1 MNKLSIAL
9 LIIILLLPVSC
20 SGRFA
25 QARAARKAEMKMS
38 GHSGR
43 FRESFR
49 VRMAKKQQEKRQ
61 QKIKKSYARSVQN
74 SRQRTYDIQSPEVKE
89 RMKRNEDELKTRE
102 KMKAKHVKKST
113 RKAGN
118 KYK

>member
-1 MNKLSIAL
+1 MKKLSFAL
-9 LIIILLLPVSC
+9 LMMILLLPVSC

-25 QARAARKAEMKMS
+25 QARAARKAEMKMT

-43 FRESFR
+43 FKESFR
-49 VRMAKKQQEKRQ
+49 VRMAKKQQERRQ
-61 QKIKKSYARSVQN
+61 QKIKKDYARYVKN
-74 SRQRTYDIQSPEVKE
+74 SRQRTFDIQSPEVKE

-102 KMKAKHVKKST
+102 KMKARHEKKST

>member
-1 MNKLSIAL
+1 MKKLSVAL
-9 LIIILLLPVSC
+9 LILILMIPVSC

-25 QARAARKAEMKMS
+25 QARTARKAEIKMS
-38 GHSGR
+38 GKKSR
-43 FRESFR
+43 FRDSFR
-49 VRMAKKQQEKRQ
+49 VRMAKKQQEKKQ
-61 QKIKKSYARSVQN
+61 QKIKKSYARSIEN

-89 RMKRNEDELKTRE
+89 RMKRNQDELKTRE
-102 KMKAKHVKKST
+102 KMKAKHEKKST